1 MGVLTMRAKVG
12 NQGRSVA
19 IVGTGAYLPDR
30 VLTNQ
35 DLEKIVDTTDEWIHT
50 RTGMRERH
58 IARED
63 EATSDMSAIA
73 AQQAL
78 ESAGVDPADVDM
90 ILVATITPDM
100 PLPNTACFVQ
110 HRIGARKAFC
120 FDIAAACAGFV
131 YGVEIGRQFVAS
143 GAINTALIIG
153 GEKLS
158 MVTDWK
164 DRATCILFGDGAG
177 AAVLQARDDTRGIIS
192 TVMAADGSLTGPLN
206 IPGGGS
212 REPTS
217 PRTLENRLHYIKM
230 DGKEVFKHAVRCM
243 CDACVRVLDQAGLT
257 IDDVALII
265 PHQANLRIIQAIGD
279 RLGAPPDK
287 MYVNVERV
295 GNMSSASIP
304 VALDEAVRNGRLK
317 KGDIVLS
324 GAFGGGFTW
333 GATVLEW
340 GY

>member
-1 MGVLTMRAKVG
+1 MRAKVG

-73 AQQAL
+73 AQRAL

-279 RLGAPPDK
+279 RRGAPPDK

-333 GATVLEW
+333 GATVMDW